1 METKSTDT
9 IISLDIVKTIMKLV
23 CFQGHI
29 KLELKSAFLAEVY
42 EGW

>member
-23 CFQGHI
+23 CFQGHYNSN
-29 KLELKSAFLAEVY
+29 LSLRF
-42 EGW
+42 